1 MAIVKGMVATF
12 WLELA
17 FCAVVLFM
25 IARAKQGLK
34 LPEIY
39 KVAGL
44 DAMDE
49 AIGRATEM
57 GRPVHYAPGIGG
69 LDNAQTMASF
79 GIMGYVARQCAK
91 YDTSIIVTNRMAVV
105 YPITEEIVRQAYA
118 QEGKSD
124 VFQPENVRFFSED
137 QFGYAT
143 AVVGLMNREKPAANI
158 LIGAFWAESLIFAV
172 VGSQI
177 GAIQIAGTAQTSQL
191 PFFVAA
197 CDYTLLGEEMYAAGA
212 YLTKDPVLMGNL
224 IAQDWGKMAAAALVL
239 VGALWATAAPKGF
252 ILKDWLNL

>member
-1 MAIVKGMVATF
+1 MVATLI
-12 WLELA
+12 LEGI
-17 FCAVVLFM
+17 FCALVLIM
-25 IARAKQGLK
+25 ISRAKAGLK
-34 LPEIY
+34 IPEIY

-57 GRPVHYAPGIGG
+57 GRPVHYGPGIGD
-69 LDNAQTMASF
+69 LQNAQTLASF

-91 YDTSIIVTNRMAVV
+91 YDTPIIVTNRQAVV

-118 QEGKSD
+118 QEGKND
-124 VFQPENVRFFSED
+124 MFQPDNVRFYSED

-143 AVVGLMNREKPAANI
+143 AVVGMLNRERPAAQM
-158 LIGAFWAESLIFAV
+158 LIGAFWAESLIFAE
-172 VGSQI
+172 VGSQV
-177 GAIQIAGTAQTSQL
+177 GSIQIAATAQTSQL

-224 IAQDWGKMAAAALVL
+224 IAQDWGKMTAAAIVL
-239 VGALWATAAPKGF
+239 IGALWATTTTGSFA
-252 ILKDWLNL
+252 LKDLLNM